1 MQPRVGSYELERPL
15 GQGGMSSVWL
25 ARRVDGRFEGRA
37 AIKFLDLSLVDEQ
50 GVERFRQEGQ
60 VLARLDHA
68 SIARL
73 IDAGVTDDG
82 QPYLVLE
89 YVDGEPLDR
98 WRQSRSLD
106 VRARVRLF
114 LEVLAAVAHAHS
126 KLILHR
132 DLKPANILVTPDGHV
147 KLLDFGTAK
156 ILDLRAAAP
165 IAPTTA
171 HAHAFT
177 LDYATPEQV
186 QGGGVTT
193 ATDVYALGVILYE
206 LLSGRHP
213 TADAAQTP
221 MGKARAIV
229 EAEPVRAL
237 RGDLDNILAMALRK
251 TPGERYQTVEAF
263 ADDLRSYLNGDPV
276 RARADSAW
284 YRFGKFLVRNR
295 IAACATAVVLASM
308 AVAGSISIQQKREAT
323 VQRDRARALSARSG
337 AVIDFV
343 NSMLADV
350 APSRGP
356 ISIADLLERS
366 YAKLAIGTNP
376 PEHEA
381 AVLALLAQFYSNN
394 ANPLRAEQMLATSLD
409 LTRGSLDKTLRGQ
422 LLCQS
427 ASVGAGLGWIDRA
440 KAALAE
446 GLVLAGE
453 DDLASVTCYETAATL
468 AQATNDPDRA
478 LVLVLRAQ
486 ERLRE
491 SGLVRPDW
499 DAVLRA
505 RIADMHYMRGNT
517 VEAERYY
524 ADSLARLA
532 QIGRGESVA
541 TYAVRSRWA
550 WVAAETGD
558 TLRALHDYEEL
569 LRIANATSLSGKA
582 PAYLVGARGSMLS
595 QLARYP
601 EALAAFD
608 EASELA
614 TLSKNMYDIVLY
626 AVARADV
633 LVNMGKLALAEQ
645 ELQKLTLLMQSGSIA
660 PNRIITQRVMRVR
673 ARIAAAEGRLPD
685 AIASYSELIALPDV
699 AKVMLTRSLIERADV
714 YLKAGTPD
722 LALADAQRSLELARA
737 LQRDKPHSAFTG
749 RALAALSRCQQASAA
764 TSQAKAAANEAA
776 INLAKTLGDDH
787 PDTQWARRAARL

>member
-1 MQPRVGSYELERPL
+1 MQRLVGNYALEQPL
-15 GQGGMSSVWL
+15 GRGGMSSVWL

-37 AIKFLDLSLVDEQ
+37 AIKFLDLALVDAQ
-50 GVERFRQEGQ
+50 GVERFRREGQ

-68 SIARL
+68 NIARL

-89 YVDGEPLDR
+89 YVEGERLDR
-98 WRQSRSLD
+98 WGQSRSLD

-132 DLKPANILVTPDGHV
+132 DLKPANILVTPDGQV

-156 ILDLRAAAP
+156 ILDLGAATP
-165 IAPTTA
+165 SVPTTA

-177 LDYATPEQV
+177 IDYASPEQV
-186 QGGGVTT
+186 QGGEVTT
-193 ATDVYALGVILYE
+193 ATDVYALGVILFE
-206 LLSGRHP
+206 LLTGRHP
-213 TADAAQTP
+213 TAHAAQTP
-221 MGKARAIV
+221 MAKTRAIV
-229 EAEPVRAL
+229 ETEPARAL

-251 TPGERYQTVEAF
+251 APDERYQTAEAF

-295 IAACATAVVLASM
+295 IAACTAMVVLAAI
-308 AVAGSISIQQKREAT
+308 AVAGGISLQQKREAT
-323 VQRDRARALSARSG
+323 TQRDRARALSARSS

-350 APSRGP
+350 APAQGA
-356 ISIADLLERS
+356 ISIADLMERS
-366 YAKLAIGTNP
+366 YSKLATGTSLP
-376 PEHEA
+376 DHEA
-381 AVLALLAQFYSNN
+381 AVLALVAQFYSNN
-394 ANPLRAEQMLATSLD
+394 GNPLRADQMLATSLD
-409 LTRGSLDKTLRGQ
+409 LTRDSTDKPLRGL
-422 LLCQS
+422 LLCQG
-427 ASVGAGLGWIDRA
+427 ASVGAALGRLDQAKVALDEGLG
-440 KAALAE
+440 
-446 GLVLAGE
+446 LVGE
-453 DDLASVTCYETAATL
+453 DDLATVTCYETAASL
-468 AQATNDPDRA
+468 AQAANDPDRA

-491 SGLVRPDW
+491 SGVVRPDW

-505 RIADMHYMRGNT
+505 RIGDMQFMRGNT

-550 WVAAETGD
+550 RVAAEAGD
-558 TLRALHDYEEL
+558 TLRALSDYEEL
-569 LRIANATSLSGKA
+569 LRIADASSLSGKP
-582 PAYLVGARGSMLS
+582 PAWLVGARGSMLS

-601 EALAAFD
+601 EALAVFD
-608 EASELA
+608 EGIELA
-614 TLSKNMYDIVLY
+614 TRSENMYDVAIDR
-626 AVARADV
+626 VARADI
-633 LVNMGKLALAEQ
+633 LVSLGRVDQAEQ
-645 ELQKLTLLMQSGSIA
+645 ELQKLASLMTTSIGREGSV
-660 PNRIITQRVMRVR
+660 TQRVTRVR
-673 ARIAAAEGRLPD
+673 ARIAAAENRLPD
-685 AIASYSELIALPDV
+685 AIAGYSELIALPGV
-699 AKVMLTRSLIERADV
+699 AKVMLTRALVERADL
-714 YLKAGTPD
+714 YLKTGASD

-737 LQRDKPHSAFTG
+737 LQRDKPYSAFTG
-749 RALAALSRCQQASAA
+749 RALAALSRCQQATAA
-764 TSQAKAAANEAA
+764 TSEAKVTAGEAA

-787 PDTQWARRAARL
+787 PDTQWARRAAQL

>member
-673 ARIAAAEGRLPD
+673 ARIAAAEGRLSD

-699 AKVMLTRSLIERADV
+699 AKVMLTRSLVERADV

-722 LALADAQRSLELARA
+722 LALADAQRNLELARA